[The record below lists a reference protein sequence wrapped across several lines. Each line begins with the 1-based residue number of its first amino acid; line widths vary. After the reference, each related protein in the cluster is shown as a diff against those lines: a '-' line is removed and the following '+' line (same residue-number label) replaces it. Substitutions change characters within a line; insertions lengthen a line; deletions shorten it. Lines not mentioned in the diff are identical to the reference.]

1 MRGEQSRRLAE
12 ERAEDADERKRLVN
26 IITSIASRAI
36 DERNKAIR
44 ELTEE
49 RKRAAE
55 ERRQYLAII
64 ENLSARF
71 AERNSSSD
79 SE

>member
-1 MRGEQSRRLAE
+1 MQGEQSRRLAE
-12 ERAEDADERKRLVN
+12 ERARDADERKRLAN
-26 IITSIASRAI
+26 IITNIASNAI

-55 ERRQYLAII
+55 ERKQHLAII
-64 ENLSARF
+64 ENLSARL
-71 AERNSSSD
+71 AEQNSSSA
-79 SE
+79 